1 MFMRIS
7 LALLLV
13 GSLAAAGCLRAAE
26 AIAGQQKPA
35 PRAGAAPGSAFDAFK
50 KLAGDWVGKGAASPG
65 QGEKVSVNFK
75 VTSGGSA
82 VVETEMPGT
91 SQEMVTIIHPDGSDL
106 VLTHYCAIGNQPQMR
121 APGRLEGKQVAF
133 HFVPMMSIILLA
145 SARTGSF
152 VSISSTGASDESA
165 SCSAS

>member
-13 GSLAAAGCLRAAE
+13 GALAAAAV
-26 AIAGQQKPA
+26 AGQQKPA

-50 KLAGDWVGKGAASPG
+50 KLAGDWVG
-65 QGEKVSVNFK
+65 QGEGASVNFK

-82 VVETEMPGT
+82 VVETELPGT
-91 SQEMVTIIHPDGSDL
+91 NHEMVTIIHPDGSDL
-106 VLTHYCAIGNQPQMR
+106 VLTHYCAVGNQPQMR

-133 HFVPMMSIILLA
+133 KFVRATNMKSEKDMHMHSVTYTFVDDDTLKAEWTLYQEA
-145 SARTGSF
+145 SPPAPRC
-152 VSISSTGASDESA
+152 SS
-165 SCSAS
+165 